1 MWSVDPTLN
10 VIKPA
15 SHLAA
20 EYFANSLNCI
30 KGNKNLLRKMLES
43 QKTNVQGI
51 YYVKI
56 FQGNVWKYIII
67 DDHIPVF

>member
-1 MWSVDPTLN
+1 
-10 VIKPA
+10 
-15 SHLAA
+15 
-20 EYFANSLNCI
+20 
-30 KGNKNLLRKMLES
+30 MLES